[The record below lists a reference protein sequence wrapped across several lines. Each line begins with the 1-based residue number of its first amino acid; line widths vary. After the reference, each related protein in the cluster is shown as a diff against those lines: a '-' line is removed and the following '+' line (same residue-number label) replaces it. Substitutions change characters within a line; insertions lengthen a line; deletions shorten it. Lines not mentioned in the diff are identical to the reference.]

1 MLHDSQTDLVFLPM
15 ALRLHFPSLYK
26 SLTEAFDFAQ
36 VKYQE
41 IPDTRS
47 KKHLWA
53 RDYMPITVDTKGG
66 MELFEYNPDYL
77 HAPRYAEYK
86 PDIAFIMDEMGI
98 TPFHHHIIVDG
109 GNILTDKKGG
119 VYMTDKVFLE
129 NAHIPRKELINS
141 LKQILNTRSIH
152 FVHWDKSDIYGH
164 VDGMMALADDGSII
178 TDLIW
183 EYLNF
188 LRIGNKIFMA
198 QLNKPSDEPA
208 LKRIREAFPNC
219 IVYPIKYVQTL
230 TRLGGGL
237 HCATWNTVEKCYQNA
252 KVFKPSKRHPFNPF
266 AEDAFDDVLF
276 RKVIEYGYGK
286 PLEDGDWDVLLDAFY
301 WFWSEHGLKY
311 GSPSE
316 MAKDVFNTLKW
327 KLHPIFENYEF
338 VESLCNHLYRYMID
352 IPKLI
357 VPENSKLASKDNSY
371 PIIHFKDTDAFL
383 TSFNVTF
390 GDSNNS
396 YEGELVSTEEI
407 EKKAQIENSCNNGI
421 VYVLYYMDD
430 NKRVCRNQYTLTAH
444 RDFSFIK
451 VIIYFE
457 SPINELSIAEYVQK
471 ACSGISFYEHCRKAD
486 TSEIPFPMSPECID
500 GLEVD
505 EQTAIEQKASCV
517 WKLLGSCYTQVQLER
532 YCTLYG
538 ITTDQALQWKN

>member
-41 IPDTRS
+41 IPNTRS

-152 FVHWDKSDIYGH
+152 FVHWDKSDMYGH

-178 TDLIW
+178 TDLSW

-252 KVFKPSKRHPFNPF
+252 KVF
-266 AEDAFDDVLF
+266 
-276 RKVIEYGYGK
+276 
-286 PLEDGDWDVLLDAFY
+286 
-301 WFWSEHGLKY
+301 
-311 GSPSE
+311 
-316 MAKDVFNTLKW
+316 
-327 KLHPIFENYEF
+327 
-338 VESLCNHLYRYMID
+338 
-352 IPKLI
+352 
-357 VPENSKLASKDNSY
+357 
-371 PIIHFKDTDAFL
+371 
-383 TSFNVTF
+383 
-390 GDSNNS
+390 
-396 YEGELVSTEEI
+396 
-407 EKKAQIENSCNNGI
+407 
-421 VYVLYYMDD
+421 
-430 NKRVCRNQYTLTAH
+430 
-444 RDFSFIK
+444 
-451 VIIYFE
+451 
-457 SPINELSIAEYVQK
+457 
-471 ACSGISFYEHCRKAD
+471 
-486 TSEIPFPMSPECID
+486 
-500 GLEVD
+500 
-505 EQTAIEQKASCV
+505 QTV
-517 WKLLGSCYTQVQLER
+517 
-532 YCTLYG
+532 
-538 ITTDQALQWKN
+538 

>member
-26 SLTEAFDFAQ
+26 SLTEAFDFAH
-36 VKYQE
+36 VNYRE

-53 RDYMPITVDTKGG
+53 RDYMPITVDTTGG

-77 HAPRYAEYK
+77 RAPRYAEYK

-109 GNILTDKKGG
+109 GNILTDKKGR

-129 NAHIPRKELINS
+129 NANIPRKELIKS
-141 LKQILNTRSIH
+141 LKRTLNTRSIK
-152 FVHWDKSDIYGH
+152 FVHWDKSDMYGH
-164 VDGMMALADDGSII
+164 VDGMMAIADDDSLI
-178 TDLIW
+178 TDLSW

-188 LRIGNKIFMA
+188 LRVGNKIFMA
-198 QLNKPSDEPA
+198 QLGKPSDEPA
-208 LKRIREAFPNC
+208 FKRIQEAFPNC
-219 IVYPIKYVQTL
+219 IVYPIKYVQSL

-252 KVFKPSKRHPFNPF
+252 KVFKTSKRHPFNPF
-266 AEDAFDDVLF
+266 DGGFDDDRF
-276 RKVIEYGYGK
+276 REVIEYGYGK
-286 PLEDGDWDVLLDAFY
+286 PLEDSDWEVLLDAFY
-301 WFWSEHGLKY
+301 WFWSEHRLKY
-311 GSPSE
+311 GSPNE
-316 MAKDVFNTLKW
+316 MAEDVFNTLRW

-357 VPENSKLASKDNSY
+357 VPGNSKLASKDNSS

-383 TSFNVTF
+383 TSFNVAF
-390 GDSNNS
+390 GDCSNS
-396 YEGELVSTEEI
+396 YEGELLSTEEI
-407 EKKAQIENSCNNGI
+407 EKEAQLKNSCNNGI

-430 NKRVCRNQYTLTAH
+430 NKRVCRNKYTLTAQKN
-444 RDFSFIK
+444 FSFIK
-451 VIIYFE
+451 VILYFE
-457 SPINELSIAEYVQK
+457 SPINELTIAEYVQK

-486 TSEIPFPMSPECID
+486 ATEIPFSMTPECID
-500 GLEVD
+500 GWEVD
-505 EQTAIEQKASCV
+505 EQTAIEHKATCV
-517 WKLLGSCYTQVQLER
+517 RQLLGSKYTQQELEQ
-532 YCTLYG
+532 YCALYK
-538 ITTDQALQWKN
+538 ITTEQFYKNE